1 MGSQV
6 KEEPSKETQII
17 IALIRG
23 FKLIIALLEKIKKG
37 EKI

>member
-1 MGSQV
+1 M
-6 KEEPSKETQII
+6 KPETSKETQQII
-17 IALIRG
+17 TALIRG